1 MCTVQ
6 DYSLPGLCLTFYLL
20 QACKTASTLFSR
32 ATAYLSSDTKMNGM
46 YVCVRMCVYVC
57 VMCVCL
63 YVLVHGFRAI
73 HTCMYIQYCHCPNA
87 TDCTEL
93 LHKCLAL
100 REQVLYRFN
109 TDLAETHD
117 CLAQAYS
124 RMGEQQLLLTYA

>member
-1 MCTVQ
+1 
-6 DYSLPGLCLTFYLL
+6 
-20 QACKTASTLFSR
+20 
-32 ATAYLSSDTKMNGM
+32 
-46 YVCVRMCVYVC
+46 MCVYVC
-57 VMCVCL
+57 VMCVCPC
-63 YVLVHGFRAI
+63 VLAQGVQAI
-73 HTCMYIQYCHCPNA
+73 HTCMHIEYCHCPNA